1 MLRSLINQPIG
12 RYQITA
18 LLGRGGMAAVYR
30 AGDTVLR
37 RDVALKVLYPQYGD
51 EQTLVERFKREA
63 QTAAALEHPNIVPIY
78 DVGEDNGMLY
88 IAMKLLHGRSMHDL
102 LVDRGTLS
110 LLELLPLLEQI
121 ASALDYAHAKGVIHR
136 DIKPGNIFL
145 EDLPDAA
152 QSTQHGAV
160 QVVLTDFGI
169 AKSLNTPGLTTTDAL
184 IGTPD
189 YMSPEQISN
198 RSIDGRTD
206 IYALGMLTF
215 RALTGRHAFEG
226 GTQEVLMAHLYHE
239 PRRPSD
245 LNPQIT
251 PAVDAVILKAIARDR
266 EQRYPST
273 RAFVQDLRRA
283 ATAPN
288 AEQTAP
294 PIAAPQTTPRQ
305 PTRLHDQPTVANVAY
320 PRIAETLPSPQASVQ
335 HRDRRITNG
344 GMWLIALLIFLI
356 GGTAIGVTGFLI
368 SSNRGRGSNEPTPA
382 STADQGG
389 GVAVLPPTA
398 TATLVSESPTTES
411 SPRPT
416 IEFRPVL
423 TPNLNPNPTRAT
435 PSRPLSTPTTSP
447 PPTSTPTSMPSS
459 PGIRIEAGGARAYID
474 QAGNAWL
481 ADRNFQGG
489 DLIDRGQ
496 QAVANTNDDRIYQ
509 TERYGVQGYAIPVD
523 HGRYRVRL
531 HFAEM
536 FEGITQAGQRVFDVE
551 VEGSRLTDLDVY
563 REAGGRN
570 IALVKQ
576 MSVPVSDGE
585 LNITFTA
592 KVQNPFINGI
602 ELLFEGSLPT
612 ATPSS
617 VPPTMSPTPMPCPL
631 ELLSGGFR
639 KLYNDN
645 VSVRVNLGCPREKE
659 IFGYTTQQFFAQGT
673 MYYWGLSDAIYVFFG
688 LDDGDYRVVN
698 REEAAT
704 LPEPTLDPNDPESPV
719 RGFGRVYSIPS
730 VREALGVWTS
740 NEQILDPHGVMQ
752 RFEHGLMLFTPS
764 YRDQGKTIFVLYDNN
779 TFERYRD
786 TNPD

>member
-30 AGDTVLR
+30 ASDTVLR

-78 DVGEDNGMLY
+78 DVGEDNDMLY

-102 LVDRGTLS
+102 LTDRGTLS
-110 LLELLPLLEQI
+110 LLELLPLLEQA
-121 ASALDYAHAKGVIHR
+121 ASALDYAHSKGVIHR
-136 DIKPGNIFL
+136 DIKPGNIFI
-145 EDLPDAA
+145 EDLPDAT
-152 QSTQHGAV
+152 QSTHQGAI

-169 AKSLNTPGLTTTDAL
+169 AKSLHTPGLTATGAL

-189 YMSPEQISN
+189 YMAPEQINN

-226 GTQEVLMAHLYHE
+226 STQEVLMAHLYHE

-266 EQRYPST
+266 DKRYPSA
-273 RAFVQDLRRA
+273 RAFVQDLHHA
-283 ATAPN
+283 AVAPN
-288 AEQTAP
+288 AEQTAS
-294 PIAAPQTTPRQ
+294 PIAPPQTKPNQ
-305 PTRLHDQPTVANVAY
+305 PTLLHKQQTVHEQPTVANIAY
-320 PRIAETLPSPQASVQ
+320 LRTAETLPSPQKPVQ
-335 HRDRRITNG
+335 HHDRRITNG
-344 GMWLIALLIFLI
+344 SMWLIALLIFLI
-356 GGTAIGVTGFLI
+356 GGAISAVAAFMISNNTANPDSV
-368 SSNRGRGSNEPTPA
+368 
-382 STADQGG
+382 
-389 GVAVLPPTA
+389 GVAPFP
-398 TATLVSESPTTES
+398 SESPTTTPTQTPTSTLASGTPTPEPS
-411 SPRPT
+411 LRPT
-416 IEFRPVL
+416 IAFRPAL
-423 TPNLNPNPTRAT
+423 TPSTASPTRT
-435 PSRPLSTPTTSP
+435 SPSRPLITATTPPQSAF
-447 PPTSTPTSMPSS
+447 TPTSVPSS

-489 DLIDRGQ
+489 DLIDRSQ
-496 QAVANTNDDRIYQ
+496 QAVNNTNDDQIYQ
-509 TERYGVQGYAIPVD
+509 TERYNLQGYAIPVAN
-523 HGRYRVRL
+523 GRYRVRL

-536 FEGITQAGQRVFDVE
+536 FEEITQAGQRVFDVE
-551 VEGSRLTDLDVY
+551 VEGARLIDLDIY

-576 MSVPVSDGE
+576 LTVAVSDAE
-585 LNITFTA
+585 LNITFMA

-602 ELLFEGSLPT
+602 EVLFEGSLPT
-612 ATPSS
+612 ATP
-617 VPPTMSPTPMPCPL
+617 TASPTPIPCPK
-631 ELLSGGFR
+631 ELLAGGFG

-645 VSVRVNLGCPREKE
+645 VRVRVNLGCPLDREVW
-659 IFGYTTQQFFAQGT
+659 GYTTQQFFTQGT
-673 MYYWGLSDAIYVFFG
+673 MYYWGLSDTIYVFFG
-688 LDDGDYRVVN
+688 LDDGNYRVVHS
-698 REEAAT
+698 EEVAM

-740 NEQILDPHGVMQ
+740 NEQIIEPYGVMQ